1 MTNERGLRVLVTGG
15 TGFVGSHSATELV
28 RAGCEVRLLVR
39 DPAKAERVFAP
50 HGLALGDLV
59 RGDVTDAASVARALD
74 GCDAVL
80 HAAAVVALEAHRA
93 EEAWRT
99 NAMGVEV
106 VLGEAERRGLSSI
119 VYVSSC
125 AALFRGDAA
134 PIGPDSP
141 IADARSPYG
150 RSKAAAERFARG
162 LLERGAPLRIS
173 YPGGVVGPED
183 PGLSEMNHTLR
194 VLLRDFMA
202 MTSSGVSVVDVRD
215 LARVHAAL
223 ALGQAPP
230 GRYVVGG
237 HFLPWRELADLFDRL
252 TGERVR
258 RIPIPGAALRAAGR
272 LGDLLKRVM
281 AFDFPLTHEAMTFA
295 TRWPGVDSSQTLEA
309 VGLDFRDPAESL
321 ADALRWL
328 VRAGHLDAE
337 HIGRLAE

>member
-1 MTNERGLRVLVTGG
+1 VTAERGLRVLVTGG
-15 TGFVGSHSATELV
+15 TGFVGSHSAAELV

-39 DPAKAERVFAP
+39 DPAKAARVFAP

-59 RGDVTDAASVARALD
+59 RGDVTDPGSVGRALE

-99 NAMGVEV
+99 NAKGVEV

-125 AALFRGDAA
+125 AALFHGDAA
-134 PIGPDSP
+134 PIVPDSP
-141 IADARSPYG
+141 VADARSPYG

-173 YPGGVVGPED
+173 YPAGVVGPDD
-183 PGLSEMNHTLR
+183 PGLSEMNHTLC

-215 LARVHAAL
+215 LARIHAAL

-230 GRYVVGG
+230 GRFVVGG
-237 HFLPWRELADLFDRL
+237 HFLRWREMADLFDRL
-252 TGERVR
+252 TGLRVR
-258 RIPIPGAALRAAGR
+258 RIPLPGAALRVAGH
-272 LGDLLKRVM
+272 LGDLLKRAV
-281 AFDFPLTHEAMTFA
+281 AFDFPLTHEAMTLA
-295 TRWPGVDSSQTLEA
+295 TRWPGADSSKTLEA
-309 VGLDFRDPAESL
+309 LGLRFRDPAESV

-328 VRAGHLDAE
+328 VRAGHLE
-337 HIGRLAE
+337 PERIGRLAD